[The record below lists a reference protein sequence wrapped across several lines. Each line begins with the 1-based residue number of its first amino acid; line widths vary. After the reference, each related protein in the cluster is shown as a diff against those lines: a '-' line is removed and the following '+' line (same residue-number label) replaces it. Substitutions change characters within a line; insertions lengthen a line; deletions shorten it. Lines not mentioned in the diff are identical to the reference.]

1 MLRSSFGATKRA
13 NSVLPLRPEEEPEH
27 LVQRA
32 EEFFAARDLPTV
44 FQIPSQGFE
53 VLDGYLAAQGFD
65 SVGRTVIAYAPTASV
80 SAGAEHARVR
90 VSRSVECA
98 ADWFDCYV
106 GVDGRAEYAAEV
118 KLILERTPSL
128 YLSAALPSGVAGTA
142 RLTVIDD
149 VAVLSCMAV
158 RPEAR
163 RQGIARAL
171 IGAALDAAQERD
183 VVAIGLQIVESNTPA
198 RALYAAAG
206 FAEVDGYHYR
216 VR

>member
-1 MLRSSFGATKRA
+1 M
-13 NSVLPLRPEEEPEH
+13 
-27 LVQRA
+27 QRA

-53 VLDGYLAAQGFD
+53 VLDEYLAAHGFD
-65 SVGRTVIAYAPTASV
+65 SVDRTVVVYAPTAAL
-80 SAGAEHARVR
+80 SAGADDARVR
-90 VSRSVECA
+90 VSVSVECT

-106 GVDGRAEYAAEV
+106 GVDGRAEYAGEV
-118 KLILERTPSL
+118 KRILERTPSL
-128 YLSAALPSGVAGTA
+128 YLSAELSSTVVGTA
-142 RLTVIDD
+142 RLTVVDD
-149 VAVLSCMAV
+149 LAVLSCMAV
-158 RPEAR
+158 RTEAR

-171 IGAALDAAQERD
+171 IGAALNAARERD
-183 VVAIGLQIVESNTPA
+183 VVALGLQVVESNTPA